1 MTDDHSFRPRPTS
14 LSAALL
20 LGAWIAQPATAAYVE
35 AGRPGDPA
43 SWRSAEYQQ
52 DWGLERMRADQAY
65 AAGID
70 GQGVKIGEMDS
81 GFDPSHPD
89 TPASRYQPVTASGTY
104 VDGPP
109 FSVSGAM
116 NGNNVSHGTHVG
128 GTLGASRDGVGMHGV
143 AYAAQVYVANTNQ
156 NDSFLF
162 GPTPDPNYFKA
173 AYQALAD
180 AGVRAINNSWGSQPK
195 DVSYETLDG
204 LHAAYAQHYG
214 RSSWLDAAAG
224 VSRQGVINVFSAGNS
239 GYANA
244 SVRSALPYFQPD
256 LEGHWLAVS
265 GLDQQNGQRYNRCG
279 IAKYWCITTP
289 GRLINSTMPGGGYA
303 NKSGTSMAAPH
314 APGALALVM
323 QRYPYLNN
331 EQALQVLLTTATQL
345 DGTPTG
351 APTDTVGWGVPDLGR
366 AMHGPGQLLGRFEA
380 NLPAGLRDEW
390 SNPISDSALLQR
402 QAEDAAEHAAWQRT
416 LKDKGWENGL
426 PAGASQQERTDYAIG
441 MARDQAAAQRQYQG
455 SLVKAGAGS
464 LVLSGDSTYRGPPL
478 VDGGL
483 LSVDGSLLSAVEVN
497 AGGTLGGSGRIGG
510 LLARSGG
517 TVAAGNSIGTL
528 EVAGDLRFESGSTYA
543 VELSES
549 ASDRIVA
556 SGKASIAGGN
566 VPLAMEN
573 SPDLLSQSQVE
584 SLGGRRYDILDAA
597 GGIDG
602 RFDAVLPNYLFL
614 GGTLDYAA
622 NAIRLDIGRNGTTLA
637 SVAQTPNQAAVAGAV
652 ETLGAGNPV
661 YESLLLSEN
670 AATAQRAFQQLSGEI
685 YPALAGLLLNDSRY
699 LRDSVGERLRQASD
713 GEAGGEAPEGWFKA
727 LGSWGKSADGSHGS
741 EGYRH
746 SVGGFLL
753 GVDSQVASDTRL
765 GLVAGYSNSSLNM
778 DSSLQSSASIDS
790 YHLGAYLGRQLQQ
803 WRLSLGAAH
812 TWHRAEVKRDLQY
825 GAVARK
831 QKAKLDAQSS
841 QLFAEAAY
849 ALGWRRLELE
859 PFAGLAYVHVARDDF
874 RARGSAAALAGGDAN
889 LAAAFTTL
897 GLRAKRHFELDAG
910 RRLALS
916 GTLGWRHNLS
926 DTTPQRHLAFASG
939 SQPFSVESV
948 ALSRDAA
955 LLGVDASL
963 AVNREVSVRLGYN
976 GLLGSR
982 EKDHGVGLAVDWR
995 F

>member
-20 LGAWIAQPATAAYVE
+20 LSAWIAQPATAAYVE

-104 VDGPP
+104 VDGTP

-116 NGNNVSHGTHVG
+116 NGNNDSHGTHVG

-214 RSSWLDAAAG
+214 RSTWLDAAAG

-314 APGALALVM
+314 ATGALALVM

-464 LVLSGDSTYRGPPL
+464 LVLSGDSTYRGPTL

-566 VPLAMEN
+566 VTLAMEN

-584 SLGGRRYDILDAA
+584 SLVGRRYDILDAA

-713 GEAGGEAPEGWFKA
+713 GEAGGEAPEGWVKA
-727 LGSWGKSADGSHGS
+727 LGSLWGSGEGRHGS
-741 EGYRH
+741 
-746 SVGGFLL
+746 
-753 GVDSQVASDTRL
+753 
-765 GLVAGYSNSSLNM
+765 
-778 DSSLQSSASIDS
+778 
-790 YHLGAYLGRQLQQ
+790 
-803 WRLSLGAAH
+803 
-812 TWHRAEVKRDLQY
+812 
-825 GAVARK
+825 
-831 QKAKLDAQSS
+831 
-841 QLFAEAAY
+841 
-849 ALGWRRLELE
+849 
-859 PFAGLAYVHVARDDF
+859 
-874 RARGSAAALAGGDAN
+874 
-889 LAAAFTTL
+889 
-897 GLRAKRHFELDAG
+897 
-910 RRLALS
+910 
-916 GTLGWRHNLS
+916 
-926 DTTPQRHLAFASG
+926 
-939 SQPFSVESV
+939 
-948 ALSRDAA
+948 
-955 LLGVDASL
+955 
-963 AVNREVSVRLGYN
+963 
-976 GLLGSR
+976 
-982 EKDHGVGLAVDWR
+982 
-995 F
+995 

>member
-1 MTDDHSFRPRPTS
+1 
-14 LSAALL
+14 
-20 LGAWIAQPATAAYVE
+20 
-35 AGRPGDPA
+35 
-43 SWRSAEYQQ
+43 
-52 DWGLERMRADQAY
+52 
-65 AAGID
+65 
-70 GQGVKIGEMDS
+70 
-81 GFDPSHPD
+81 
-89 TPASRYQPVTASGTY
+89 
-104 VDGPP
+104 
-109 FSVSGAM
+109 
-116 NGNNVSHGTHVG
+116 
-128 GTLGASRDGVGMHGV
+128 MHGV

-214 RSSWLDAAAG
+214 RSTWLDAAAG

-314 APGALALVM
+314 ATGALALVM

-426 PAGASQQERTDYAIG
+426 PACQPAGTHRLCHRHGPRPGRRPAPVPGQPGQGRCRQPGPERRQHLSRADPG
-441 MARDQAAAQRQYQG
+441 RWRAAQRRRFAA
-455 SLVKAGAGS
+455 V
-464 LVLSGDSTYRGPPL
+464 R
-478 VDGGL
+478 
-483 LSVDGSLLSAVEVN
+483 VEVN

-566 VPLAMEN
+566 VTLAMEN

-584 SLGGRRYDILDAA
+584 SLVGRRYDILDAA

-622 NAIRLDIGRNGTTLA
+622 NAIRLDIGRNGTALA

-685 YPALAGLLLNDSRY
+685 YPRSPACCSTTAAICATASANACARPATARPAGRLPKAGSR
-699 LRDSVGERLRQASD
+699 RSAPGARAPMAATVAKATGIRSAASC
-713 GEAGGEAPEGWFKA
+713 
-727 LGSWGKSADGSHGS
+727 
-741 EGYRH
+741 
-746 SVGGFLL
+746 
-753 GVDSQVASDTRL
+753 
-765 GLVAGYSNSSLNM
+765 
-778 DSSLQSSASIDS
+778 SASTARS
-790 YHLGAYLGRQLQQ
+790 PA
-803 WRLSLGAAH
+803 
-812 TWHRAEVKRDLQY
+812 TRAS
-825 GAVARK
+825 AWWPATATAR
-831 QKAKLDAQSS
+831 
-841 QLFAEAAY
+841 
-849 ALGWRRLELE
+849 
-859 PFAGLAYVHVARDDF
+859 
-874 RARGSAAALAGGDAN
+874 
-889 LAAAFTTL
+889 
-897 GLRAKRHFELDAG
+897 
-910 RRLALS
+910 
-916 GTLGWRHNLS
+916 
-926 DTTPQRHLAFASG
+926 
-939 SQPFSVESV
+939 
-948 ALSRDAA
+948 
-955 LLGVDASL
+955 
-963 AVNREVSVRLGYN
+963 
-976 GLLGSR
+976 
-982 EKDHGVGLAVDWR
+982 
-995 F
+995 

>member
-20 LGAWIAQPATAAYVE
+20 LGAWIAQPAPAAYVE

-104 VDGPP
+104 VDGTP

-116 NGNNVSHGTHVG
+116 NGNNDSHGTHVG

-214 RSSWLDAAAG
+214 RSTWLDAAAG

-314 APGALALVM
+314 ATGALALVM

-464 LVLSGDSTYRGPPL
+464 LVLSGDSTYRGPTL
-478 VDGGL
+478 LDGGL
-483 LSVDGSLLSAVEVN
+483 LSIDGSLLSAVEVN

-566 VPLAMEN
+566 VTLAMEN

-584 SLGGRRYDILDAA
+584 SLVGRRYDILDAA

-699 LRDSVGERLRQASD
+699 LRDSVGERLRQTSD

-812 TWHRAEVKRDLQY
+812 AWHRAEVKRDLQY
-825 GAVARK
+825 GAVAGK

-849 ALGWRRLELE
+849 ALGWRSLELE
-859 PFAGLAYVHVARDDF
+859 PFAGLAYVHVASDDF
-874 RARGSAAALAGGDAN
+874 RERGSAAALEGGDDN
-889 LAAAFTTL
+889 LDAAFTPL

-926 DTTPQRHLAFASG
+926 DTTPQWHLAFASG

>member
-20 LGAWIAQPATAAYVE
+20 LSAWIAQPATAAYVE

-104 VDGPP
+104 VDGTP

-116 NGNNVSHGTHVG
+116 NGNNDSHGTHVG

-214 RSSWLDAAAG
+214 RSTWLDAAAG

-314 APGALALVM
+314 ATGALALVM

-464 LVLSGDSTYRGPPL
+464 LVLSGDSTYRGPTL

-566 VPLAMEN
+566 VTLAMEN

-584 SLGGRRYDILDAA
+584 SLVGRRYDILDAA

-622 NAIRLDIGRNGTTLA
+622 NAIRLDIGRNGTALA

-685 YPALAGLLLNDSRY
+685 YPALAGLLLNDSR
-699 LRDSVGERLRQASD
+699 
-713 GEAGGEAPEGWFKA
+713 
-727 LGSWGKSADGSHGS
+727 
-741 EGYRH
+741 
-746 SVGGFLL
+746 
-753 GVDSQVASDTRL
+753 
-765 GLVAGYSNSSLNM
+765 
-778 DSSLQSSASIDS
+778 
-790 YHLGAYLGRQLQQ
+790 
-803 WRLSLGAAH
+803 
-812 TWHRAEVKRDLQY
+812 
-825 GAVARK
+825 
-831 QKAKLDAQSS
+831 
-841 QLFAEAAY
+841 
-849 ALGWRRLELE
+849 
-859 PFAGLAYVHVARDDF
+859 
-874 RARGSAAALAGGDAN
+874 
-889 LAAAFTTL
+889 
-897 GLRAKRHFELDAG
+897 
-910 RRLALS
+910 
-916 GTLGWRHNLS
+916 
-926 DTTPQRHLAFASG
+926 
-939 SQPFSVESV
+939 
-948 ALSRDAA
+948 
-955 LLGVDASL
+955 
-963 AVNREVSVRLGYN
+963 
-976 GLLGSR
+976 
-982 EKDHGVGLAVDWR
+982 
-995 F
+995 

>member
-1 MTDDHSFRPRPTS
+1 MTDARPFRPRPTS

-35 AGRPGDPA
+35 TGRPGDPA

-104 VDGPP
+104 VDGTP

-116 NGNNVSHGTHVG
+116 NGNNDSHGTHVG

-214 RSSWLDAAAG
+214 RSTWLDAAAG

-314 APGALALVM
+314 ATGALALVM

-464 LVLSGDSTYRGPPL
+464 LVLSGDSTYRGPTL

-566 VPLAMEN
+566 VTLAMEN

-584 SLGGRRYDILDAA
+584 SLVGRRYDILDAA

-622 NAIRLDIGRNGTTLA
+622 NAIRLDIGRNGTALA

-652 ETLGAGNPV
+652 EALGAGNPV

-746 SVGGFLL
+746 SVG
-753 GVDSQVASDTRL
+753 
-765 GLVAGYSNSSLNM
+765 
-778 DSSLQSSASIDS
+778 
-790 YHLGAYLGRQLQQ
+790 
-803 WRLSLGAAH
+803 
-812 TWHRAEVKRDLQY
+812 
-825 GAVARK
+825 
-831 QKAKLDAQSS
+831 
-841 QLFAEAAY
+841 
-849 ALGWRRLELE
+849 
-859 PFAGLAYVHVARDDF
+859 
-874 RARGSAAALAGGDAN
+874 
-889 LAAAFTTL
+889 
-897 GLRAKRHFELDAG
+897 
-910 RRLALS
+910 
-916 GTLGWRHNLS
+916 
-926 DTTPQRHLAFASG
+926 
-939 SQPFSVESV
+939 
-948 ALSRDAA
+948 
-955 LLGVDASL
+955 
-963 AVNREVSVRLGYN
+963 
-976 GLLGSR
+976 
-982 EKDHGVGLAVDWR
+982 
-995 F
+995 

>member
-1 MTDDHSFRPRPTS
+1 
-14 LSAALL
+14 
-20 LGAWIAQPATAAYVE
+20 
-35 AGRPGDPA
+35 
-43 SWRSAEYQQ
+43 
-52 DWGLERMRADQAY
+52 
-65 AAGID
+65 
-70 GQGVKIGEMDS
+70 
-81 GFDPSHPD
+81 
-89 TPASRYQPVTASGTY
+89 
-104 VDGPP
+104 
-109 FSVSGAM
+109 
-116 NGNNVSHGTHVG
+116 
-128 GTLGASRDGVGMHGV
+128 
-143 AYAAQVYVANTNQ
+143 
-156 NDSFLF
+156 
-162 GPTPDPNYFKA
+162 
-173 AYQALAD
+173 AD

-289 GRLINSTMPGGGYA
+289 SRLINSTMPGGGYA

-314 APGALALVM
+314 ATGALALVM

-464 LVLSGDSTYRGPPL
+464 LVLSGDSTYRGPTL

-497 AGGTLGGSGRIGG
+497 AGGTLGGNGRIGG

-566 VPLAMEN
+566 VTLAMEN

-584 SLGGRRYDILDAA
+584 SLVGRRYDILDAA
-597 GGIDG
+597 GGIEG

-622 NAIRLDIGRNGTTLA
+622 NAIRLDIGRNGTALA

-652 ETLGAGNPV
+652 EALGAGNPV

-685 YPALAGLLLNDSRY
+685 YPALAGLLLN
-699 LRDSVGERLRQASD
+699 
-713 GEAGGEAPEGWFKA
+713 
-727 LGSWGKSADGSHGS
+727 
-741 EGYRH
+741 
-746 SVGGFLL
+746 
-753 GVDSQVASDTRL
+753 
-765 GLVAGYSNSSLNM
+765 
-778 DSSLQSSASIDS
+778 
-790 YHLGAYLGRQLQQ
+790 
-803 WRLSLGAAH
+803 
-812 TWHRAEVKRDLQY
+812 
-825 GAVARK
+825 
-831 QKAKLDAQSS
+831 
-841 QLFAEAAY
+841 
-849 ALGWRRLELE
+849 
-859 PFAGLAYVHVARDDF
+859 
-874 RARGSAAALAGGDAN
+874 
-889 LAAAFTTL
+889 
-897 GLRAKRHFELDAG
+897 
-910 RRLALS
+910 
-916 GTLGWRHNLS
+916 
-926 DTTPQRHLAFASG
+926 
-939 SQPFSVESV
+939 
-948 ALSRDAA
+948 
-955 LLGVDASL
+955 
-963 AVNREVSVRLGYN
+963 
-976 GLLGSR
+976 
-982 EKDHGVGLAVDWR
+982 
-995 F
+995 

>member
-104 VDGPP
+104 VDGTP

-116 NGNNVSHGTHVG
+116 NGNNDSHGTHVG

-214 RSSWLDAAAG
+214 RSTWLDAAAG

-314 APGALALVM
+314 ATGALALVM

-464 LVLSGDSTYRGPPL
+464 LVLSGDSTYRGPTL

-566 VPLAMEN
+566 VTLAMEN

-584 SLGGRRYDILDAA
+584 SLVGRRYDILDAA

-622 NAIRLDIGRNGTTLA
+622 NAIRLDIGRNGTALA

-685 YPALAGLLLNDSRY
+685 YPRSPACCSTTAAICATASANACARPATARPAGRLPKAGSR
-699 LRDSVGERLRQASD
+699 RSAPGARAPMAATVAKATGIRSAASC
-713 GEAGGEAPEGWFKA
+713 
-727 LGSWGKSADGSHGS
+727 
-741 EGYRH
+741 
-746 SVGGFLL
+746 
-753 GVDSQVASDTRL
+753 
-765 GLVAGYSNSSLNM
+765 
-778 DSSLQSSASIDS
+778 SASTARS
-790 YHLGAYLGRQLQQ
+790 PA
-803 WRLSLGAAH
+803 
-812 TWHRAEVKRDLQY
+812 TRAS
-825 GAVARK
+825 AWWPATATAR
-831 QKAKLDAQSS
+831 
-841 QLFAEAAY
+841 
-849 ALGWRRLELE
+849 
-859 PFAGLAYVHVARDDF
+859 
-874 RARGSAAALAGGDAN
+874 
-889 LAAAFTTL
+889 
-897 GLRAKRHFELDAG
+897 
-910 RRLALS
+910 
-916 GTLGWRHNLS
+916 
-926 DTTPQRHLAFASG
+926 
-939 SQPFSVESV
+939 
-948 ALSRDAA
+948 
-955 LLGVDASL
+955 
-963 AVNREVSVRLGYN
+963 
-976 GLLGSR
+976 
-982 EKDHGVGLAVDWR
+982 
-995 F
+995 

>member
-104 VDGPP
+104 VDGTP

-116 NGNNVSHGTHVG
+116 NGNNDSHGTHVG

-214 RSSWLDAAAG
+214 RSTWLDAAAG

-314 APGALALVM
+314 ATGALALVM

-464 LVLSGDSTYRGPPL
+464 LVLSGDSTYRGPTL

-566 VPLAMEN
+566 VTLAMEN

-584 SLGGRRYDILDAA
+584 SLVGRRYDILDAA
-597 GGIDG
+597 GGIEG

-812 TWHRAEVKRDLQY
+812 AWHRA
-825 GAVARK
+825 
-831 QKAKLDAQSS
+831 
-841 QLFAEAAY
+841 
-849 ALGWRRLELE
+849 
-859 PFAGLAYVHVARDDF
+859 
-874 RARGSAAALAGGDAN
+874 
-889 LAAAFTTL
+889 
-897 GLRAKRHFELDAG
+897 
-910 RRLALS
+910 
-916 GTLGWRHNLS
+916 
-926 DTTPQRHLAFASG
+926 
-939 SQPFSVESV
+939 
-948 ALSRDAA
+948 
-955 LLGVDASL
+955 
-963 AVNREVSVRLGYN
+963 
-976 GLLGSR
+976 
-982 EKDHGVGLAVDWR
+982 
-995 F
+995 

>member
-1 MTDDHSFRPRPTS
+1 M
-14 LSAALL
+14 L

-104 VDGPP
+104 VDGTP

-116 NGNNVSHGTHVG
+116 NGNNDSHGTHVG

-214 RSSWLDAAAG
+214 RSTWLDAAAG

-314 APGALALVM
+314 ATGALALVM

-464 LVLSGDSTYRGPPL
+464 LVLSGDSTYRGPTL

-566 VPLAMEN
+566 VTLAMEN

-584 SLGGRRYDILDAA
+584 SLVGRRYDILDAA

-622 NAIRLDIGRNGTTLA
+622 NAIRLDIGRNGTALA

-652 ETLGAGNPV
+652 EALGAGNPV

-685 YPALAGLLLNDSRY
+685 YPAL
-699 LRDSVGERLRQASD
+699 
-713 GEAGGEAPEGWFKA
+713 
-727 LGSWGKSADGSHGS
+727 
-741 EGYRH
+741 
-746 SVGGFLL
+746 
-753 GVDSQVASDTRL
+753 
-765 GLVAGYSNSSLNM
+765 
-778 DSSLQSSASIDS
+778 
-790 YHLGAYLGRQLQQ
+790 
-803 WRLSLGAAH
+803 
-812 TWHRAEVKRDLQY
+812 
-825 GAVARK
+825 
-831 QKAKLDAQSS
+831 
-841 QLFAEAAY
+841 
-849 ALGWRRLELE
+849 
-859 PFAGLAYVHVARDDF
+859 
-874 RARGSAAALAGGDAN
+874 
-889 LAAAFTTL
+889 
-897 GLRAKRHFELDAG
+897 
-910 RRLALS
+910 
-916 GTLGWRHNLS
+916 
-926 DTTPQRHLAFASG
+926 
-939 SQPFSVESV
+939 
-948 ALSRDAA
+948 
-955 LLGVDASL
+955 
-963 AVNREVSVRLGYN
+963 
-976 GLLGSR
+976 
-982 EKDHGVGLAVDWR
+982 
-995 F
+995 

>member
-20 LGAWIAQPATAAYVE
+20 LSAWIAQPATAAYVE

-104 VDGPP
+104 VDGTP

-116 NGNNVSHGTHVG
+116 NGNNDSHGTHVG

-214 RSSWLDAAAG
+214 RSTWLDAAAG

-314 APGALALVM
+314 ATGALALVM

-464 LVLSGDSTYRGPPL
+464 LVLSGDSTYRGPTL

-497 AGGTLGGSGRIGG
+497 AGGTLGGSGRI
-510 LLARSGG
+510 
-517 TVAAGNSIGTL
+517 
-528 EVAGDLRFESGSTYA
+528 
-543 VELSES
+543 
-549 ASDRIVA
+549 
-556 SGKASIAGGN
+556 
-566 VPLAMEN
+566 
-573 SPDLLSQSQVE
+573 
-584 SLGGRRYDILDAA
+584 
-597 GGIDG
+597 
-602 RFDAVLPNYLFL
+602 
-614 GGTLDYAA
+614 
-622 NAIRLDIGRNGTTLA
+622 
-637 SVAQTPNQAAVAGAV
+637 
-652 ETLGAGNPV
+652 
-661 YESLLLSEN
+661 
-670 AATAQRAFQQLSGEI
+670 
-685 YPALAGLLLNDSRY
+685 
-699 LRDSVGERLRQASD
+699 SVG
-713 GEAGGEAPEGWFKA
+713 
-727 LGSWGKSADGSHGS
+727 
-741 EGYRH
+741 
-746 SVGGFLL
+746 
-753 GVDSQVASDTRL
+753 
-765 GLVAGYSNSSLNM
+765 
-778 DSSLQSSASIDS
+778 
-790 YHLGAYLGRQLQQ
+790 
-803 WRLSLGAAH
+803 
-812 TWHRAEVKRDLQY
+812 
-825 GAVARK
+825 
-831 QKAKLDAQSS
+831 
-841 QLFAEAAY
+841 
-849 ALGWRRLELE
+849 
-859 PFAGLAYVHVARDDF
+859 
-874 RARGSAAALAGGDAN
+874 
-889 LAAAFTTL
+889 
-897 GLRAKRHFELDAG
+897 
-910 RRLALS
+910 
-916 GTLGWRHNLS
+916 
-926 DTTPQRHLAFASG
+926 
-939 SQPFSVESV
+939 
-948 ALSRDAA
+948 
-955 LLGVDASL
+955 
-963 AVNREVSVRLGYN
+963 
-976 GLLGSR
+976 
-982 EKDHGVGLAVDWR
+982 
-995 F
+995 

>member
-1 MTDDHSFRPRPTS
+1 MTDARPFRPRPTS

-104 VDGPP
+104 VDGTP

-116 NGNNVSHGTHVG
+116 NGNNDSHGTHVG

-214 RSSWLDAAAG
+214 RSTWLDAAAG

-314 APGALALVM
+314 ATGALALVM

-464 LVLSGDSTYRGPPL
+464 LVLSGDSTYRGPTL

-566 VPLAMEN
+566 VTLAMEN

-584 SLGGRRYDILDAA
+584 SLVGRRYDILDAA

-622 NAIRLDIGRNGTTLA
+622 NAIRLDIGRNGTALA

-652 ETLGAGNPV
+652 EALGAGNPV

-713 GEAGGEAPEGWFKA
+713 GEAGREALPKA
-727 LGSWGKSADGSHGS
+727 GSRRSVPGARAPMAATAAKATGIRSA
-741 EGYRH
+741 
-746 SVGGFLL
+746 
-753 GVDSQVASDTRL
+753 ASC
-765 GLVAGYSNSSLNM
+765 
-778 DSSLQSSASIDS
+778 SASTARS
-790 YHLGAYLGRQLQQ
+790 PA
-803 WRLSLGAAH
+803 
-812 TWHRAEVKRDLQY
+812 TRAS
-825 GAVARK
+825 AWWPATATAR
-831 QKAKLDAQSS
+831 
-841 QLFAEAAY
+841 
-849 ALGWRRLELE
+849 
-859 PFAGLAYVHVARDDF
+859 
-874 RARGSAAALAGGDAN
+874 
-889 LAAAFTTL
+889 
-897 GLRAKRHFELDAG
+897 
-910 RRLALS
+910 
-916 GTLGWRHNLS
+916 
-926 DTTPQRHLAFASG
+926 
-939 SQPFSVESV
+939 
-948 ALSRDAA
+948 
-955 LLGVDASL
+955 
-963 AVNREVSVRLGYN
+963 
-976 GLLGSR
+976 
-982 EKDHGVGLAVDWR
+982 
-995 F
+995 

>member
-104 VDGPP
+104 VDGTP

-116 NGNNVSHGTHVG
+116 NGNNDSHGTHVG

-214 RSSWLDAAAG
+214 RSTWLDAAAG

-314 APGALALVM
+314 ATGALALVM

-464 LVLSGDSTYRGPPL
+464 LVLSGDSTYRGPTL

-566 VPLAMEN
+566 VTLAMEN

-584 SLGGRRYDILDAA
+584 SLVGRRYDILDAA

-622 NAIRLDIGRNGTTLA
+622 NAIRLDIGRNGTALA

-652 ETLGAGNPV
+652 EALGAGNPV

-670 AATAQRAFQQLSGEI
+670 AATAQRAFQQLSGKSTRRS
-685 YPALAGLLLNDSRY
+685 PACCSTTAAICVTASANACARPATARPAGGSRRLVQGARFLGQERRWQPRQRRLPAFGRRLPARRRQPGRQRHAPRPGGRLQQQLAEHGQQPAI
-699 LRDSVGERLRQASD
+699 LRQHRQLPPRRLPRPAIAAMAPEPRRGARLAPRRGQARPAIRRRGRQAEGQARRTEQPVVRRGRLR
-713 GEAGGEAPEGWFKA
+713 
-727 LGSWGKSADGSHGS
+727 
-741 EGYRH
+741 
-746 SVGGFLL
+746 
-753 GVDSQVASDTRL
+753 
-765 GLVAGYSNSSLNM
+765 
-778 DSSLQSSASIDS
+778 
-790 YHLGAYLGRQLQQ
+790 
-803 WRLSLGAAH
+803 
-812 TWHRAEVKRDLQY
+812 
-825 GAVARK
+825 
-831 QKAKLDAQSS
+831 
-841 QLFAEAAY
+841 
-849 ALGWRRLELE
+849 
-859 PFAGLAYVHVARDDF
+859 AGLAQPGAGTLR
-874 RARGSAAALAGGDAN
+874 RA
-889 LAAAFTTL
+889 
-897 GLRAKRHFELDAG
+897 GLRA
-910 RRLALS
+910 RR
-916 GTLGWRHNLS
+916 
-926 DTTPQRHLAFASG
+926 QR
-939 SQPFSVESV
+939 
-948 ALSRDAA
+948 
-955 LLGVDASL
+955 
-963 AVNREVSVRLGYN
+963 
-976 GLLGSR
+976 
-982 EKDHGVGLAVDWR
+982 
-995 F
+995 

>member
-104 VDGPP
+104 VDGTP

-116 NGNNVSHGTHVG
+116 NGNNDSHGTHVG

-214 RSSWLDAAAG
+214 RSTWLDAAAG

-314 APGALALVM
+314 ATGALALVM

-464 LVLSGDSTYRGPPL
+464 LVLSGDSTYRGPTL

-566 VPLAMEN
+566 VTLAMEN

-584 SLGGRRYDILDAA
+584 SLVGRRYDILDAA
-597 GGIDG
+597 GGIEG

-685 YPALAGLLLNDSRY
+685 YPALAGLLLND
-699 LRDSVGERLRQASD
+699 
-713 GEAGGEAPEGWFKA
+713 
-727 LGSWGKSADGSHGS
+727 
-741 EGYRH
+741 
-746 SVGGFLL
+746 
-753 GVDSQVASDTRL
+753 
-765 GLVAGYSNSSLNM
+765 
-778 DSSLQSSASIDS
+778 
-790 YHLGAYLGRQLQQ
+790 
-803 WRLSLGAAH
+803 
-812 TWHRAEVKRDLQY
+812 
-825 GAVARK
+825 
-831 QKAKLDAQSS
+831 
-841 QLFAEAAY
+841 
-849 ALGWRRLELE
+849 
-859 PFAGLAYVHVARDDF
+859 
-874 RARGSAAALAGGDAN
+874 
-889 LAAAFTTL
+889 
-897 GLRAKRHFELDAG
+897 
-910 RRLALS
+910 
-916 GTLGWRHNLS
+916 
-926 DTTPQRHLAFASG
+926 
-939 SQPFSVESV
+939 
-948 ALSRDAA
+948 
-955 LLGVDASL
+955 
-963 AVNREVSVRLGYN
+963 
-976 GLLGSR
+976 
-982 EKDHGVGLAVDWR
+982 
-995 F
+995 

>member
-1 MTDDHSFRPRPTS
+1 S

-35 AGRPGDPA
+35 TGRPGDPA

-104 VDGPP
+104 VDGTP

-116 NGNNVSHGTHVG
+116 NGNNDSHGTHVG

-214 RSSWLDAAAG
+214 RSTWVDAAAG

-314 APGALALVM
+314 ATGALALVM

-441 MARDQAAAQRQYQG
+441 LARDQAAAQRQYQG

-464 LVLSGDSTYRGPPL
+464 LVLSGDSTYRGPTL

-566 VPLAMEN
+566 VTLAMEN

-584 SLGGRRYDILDAA
+584 SLLGRRYDILDAA

-622 NAIRLDIGRNGTTLA
+622 NAIRLDIGRNGTALA

-652 ETLGAGNPV
+652 EALGAGNPV

-699 LRDSVGERLRQASD
+699 LRD
-713 GEAGGEAPEGWFKA
+713 
-727 LGSWGKSADGSHGS
+727 
-741 EGYRH
+741 
-746 SVGGFLL
+746 
-753 GVDSQVASDTRL
+753 
-765 GLVAGYSNSSLNM
+765 
-778 DSSLQSSASIDS
+778 
-790 YHLGAYLGRQLQQ
+790 
-803 WRLSLGAAH
+803 
-812 TWHRAEVKRDLQY
+812 
-825 GAVARK
+825 
-831 QKAKLDAQSS
+831 
-841 QLFAEAAY
+841 
-849 ALGWRRLELE
+849 
-859 PFAGLAYVHVARDDF
+859 
-874 RARGSAAALAGGDAN
+874 
-889 LAAAFTTL
+889 
-897 GLRAKRHFELDAG
+897 
-910 RRLALS
+910 
-916 GTLGWRHNLS
+916 
-926 DTTPQRHLAFASG
+926 
-939 SQPFSVESV
+939 
-948 ALSRDAA
+948 
-955 LLGVDASL
+955 
-963 AVNREVSVRLGYN
+963 
-976 GLLGSR
+976 
-982 EKDHGVGLAVDWR
+982 
-995 F
+995 

>member
-1 MTDDHSFRPRPTS
+1 MTDARPFRPRPTS

-35 AGRPGDPA
+35 TGRPGDPA

-104 VDGPP
+104 VDGTP

-116 NGNNVSHGTHVG
+116 NGNNDSHGTHVG

-214 RSSWLDAAAG
+214 RSTWLDAAAG

-314 APGALALVM
+314 ATGALALVM

-464 LVLSGDSTYRGPPL
+464 LVLSGDSTYRGPTL

-566 VPLAMEN
+566 VTLAMEN

-584 SLGGRRYDILDAA
+584 SLVGRRYDILDAA

-622 NAIRLDIGRNGTTLA
+622 NAIRLDIGRNGTALA

-652 ETLGAGNPV
+652 EALGAGNPV

-713 GEAGGEAPEGWFKA
+713 GEAGREAPEGWFKA
-727 LGSWGKSADGSHGS
+727 LGS
-741 EGYRH
+741 
-746 SVGGFLL
+746 
-753 GVDSQVASDTRL
+753 
-765 GLVAGYSNSSLNM
+765 
-778 DSSLQSSASIDS
+778 
-790 YHLGAYLGRQLQQ
+790 
-803 WRLSLGAAH
+803 
-812 TWHRAEVKRDLQY
+812 
-825 GAVARK
+825 
-831 QKAKLDAQSS
+831 
-841 QLFAEAAY
+841 
-849 ALGWRRLELE
+849 
-859 PFAGLAYVHVARDDF
+859 
-874 RARGSAAALAGGDAN
+874 
-889 LAAAFTTL
+889 
-897 GLRAKRHFELDAG
+897 
-910 RRLALS
+910 
-916 GTLGWRHNLS
+916 
-926 DTTPQRHLAFASG
+926 
-939 SQPFSVESV
+939 
-948 ALSRDAA
+948 
-955 LLGVDASL
+955 
-963 AVNREVSVRLGYN
+963 
-976 GLLGSR
+976 
-982 EKDHGVGLAVDWR
+982 
-995 F
+995 

>member
-104 VDGPP
+104 VDGTP

-116 NGNNVSHGTHVG
+116 NGNNDSHGTHVG

-214 RSSWLDAAAG
+214 RSTWLDAAAG

-314 APGALALVM
+314 ATGALALVM

-464 LVLSGDSTYRGPPL
+464 LVLSGDSTYRGPTL

-566 VPLAMEN
+566 VTLAMEN

-584 SLGGRRYDILDAA
+584 SLVGRRYDILDAA

-699 LRDSVGERLRQASD
+699 LRDSVGERLRQTSD
-713 GEAGGEAPEGWFKA
+713 GEAGGRLPKAGSRRSAPGARAPMAATVAKA
-727 LGSWGKSADGSHGS
+727 TGIRSA
-741 EGYRH
+741 
-746 SVGGFLL
+746 
-753 GVDSQVASDTRL
+753 ASC
-765 GLVAGYSNSSLNM
+765 
-778 DSSLQSSASIDS
+778 SASTARS
-790 YHLGAYLGRQLQQ
+790 PA
-803 WRLSLGAAH
+803 
-812 TWHRAEVKRDLQY
+812 TRAS
-825 GAVARK
+825 AWWPATATAR
-831 QKAKLDAQSS
+831 
-841 QLFAEAAY
+841 
-849 ALGWRRLELE
+849 
-859 PFAGLAYVHVARDDF
+859 
-874 RARGSAAALAGGDAN
+874 
-889 LAAAFTTL
+889 
-897 GLRAKRHFELDAG
+897 
-910 RRLALS
+910 
-916 GTLGWRHNLS
+916 
-926 DTTPQRHLAFASG
+926 
-939 SQPFSVESV
+939 
-948 ALSRDAA
+948 
-955 LLGVDASL
+955 
-963 AVNREVSVRLGYN
+963 
-976 GLLGSR
+976 
-982 EKDHGVGLAVDWR
+982 
-995 F
+995 

>member
-104 VDGPP
+104 VDGTP

-116 NGNNVSHGTHVG
+116 NGNNDSHGTHVG

-314 APGALALVM
+314 ATGALALVM

-464 LVLSGDSTYRGPPL
+464 LVLSGDSTYRGPTL

-566 VPLAMEN
+566 VTLAMEN

-584 SLGGRRYDILDAA
+584 SLVGRRYDILDAA

-622 NAIRLDIGRNGTTLA
+622 NAIRLDIGRNGTALA

-685 YPALAGLLLNDSRY
+685 YPALTGLLLNDSRY
-699 LRDSVGERLRQASD
+699 LRDSVGERLRQTSD

-765 GLVAGYSNSSLNM
+765 GLVAG
-778 DSSLQSSASIDS
+778 
-790 YHLGAYLGRQLQQ
+790 
-803 WRLSLGAAH
+803 
-812 TWHRAEVKRDLQY
+812 
-825 GAVARK
+825 
-831 QKAKLDAQSS
+831 
-841 QLFAEAAY
+841 
-849 ALGWRRLELE
+849 
-859 PFAGLAYVHVARDDF
+859 
-874 RARGSAAALAGGDAN
+874 
-889 LAAAFTTL
+889 
-897 GLRAKRHFELDAG
+897 
-910 RRLALS
+910 
-916 GTLGWRHNLS
+916 
-926 DTTPQRHLAFASG
+926 
-939 SQPFSVESV
+939 
-948 ALSRDAA
+948 
-955 LLGVDASL
+955 
-963 AVNREVSVRLGYN
+963 
-976 GLLGSR
+976 
-982 EKDHGVGLAVDWR
+982 
-995 F
+995 

>member
-104 VDGPP
+104 VDGTP

-116 NGNNVSHGTHVG
+116 NGNNDSHGTHVG

-214 RSSWLDAAAG
+214 RSTWLDAAAG

-314 APGALALVM
+314 ATGALALVM

-464 LVLSGDSTYRGPPL
+464 LVLSGDSTYRGPTL

-566 VPLAMEN
+566 VTLAMEN

-584 SLGGRRYDILDAA
+584 SLVGRRYDILDAA

-699 LRDSVGERLRQASD
+699 LRDSVGERLRQTSD
-713 GEAGGEAPEGWFKA
+713 GEAGGGSKAGSRRSAPGARAPMAATVAKA
-727 LGSWGKSADGSHGS
+727 TGIRSA
-741 EGYRH
+741 
-746 SVGGFLL
+746 
-753 GVDSQVASDTRL
+753 ASC
-765 GLVAGYSNSSLNM
+765 
-778 DSSLQSSASIDS
+778 SASTARS
-790 YHLGAYLGRQLQQ
+790 PA
-803 WRLSLGAAH
+803 
-812 TWHRAEVKRDLQY
+812 TRAS
-825 GAVARK
+825 AWWPATATAR
-831 QKAKLDAQSS
+831 
-841 QLFAEAAY
+841 
-849 ALGWRRLELE
+849 
-859 PFAGLAYVHVARDDF
+859 
-874 RARGSAAALAGGDAN
+874 
-889 LAAAFTTL
+889 
-897 GLRAKRHFELDAG
+897 
-910 RRLALS
+910 
-916 GTLGWRHNLS
+916 
-926 DTTPQRHLAFASG
+926 
-939 SQPFSVESV
+939 
-948 ALSRDAA
+948 
-955 LLGVDASL
+955 
-963 AVNREVSVRLGYN
+963 
-976 GLLGSR
+976 
-982 EKDHGVGLAVDWR
+982 
-995 F
+995 

>member
-104 VDGPP
+104 VDGTP

-116 NGNNVSHGTHVG
+116 NGNNDSHGTHVG

-214 RSSWLDAAAG
+214 RSTWLDAAAG

-314 APGALALVM
+314 ATGALALVM

-464 LVLSGDSTYRGPPL
+464 LVLSGDSTYRGPTL

-566 VPLAMEN
+566 VTLAMEN

-584 SLGGRRYDILDAA
+584 SLVGRRYDILDAA

-622 NAIRLDIGRNGTTLA
+622 NAIRLDIGRNGTALA

-812 TWHRAEVKRDLQY
+812 AWHRAEVKRDLQY
-825 GAVARK
+825 GAVAGK

-849 ALGWRRLELE
+849 ALGWRSLELE
-859 PFAGLAYVHVARDDF
+859 PFAGLAYVHVASDDF
-874 RARGSAAALAGGDAN
+874 RERGSAAALEGGDDN
-889 LAAAFTTL
+889 LDAAFTTL
-897 GLRAKRHFELDAG
+897 GLRAKRHFELDAE

-955 LLGVDASL
+955 LLGIDASL

>member
-35 AGRPGDPA
+35 TGRPGDPA

-104 VDGPP
+104 VDGTP

-116 NGNNVSHGTHVG
+116 NGNNDSHGTHVG

-214 RSSWLDAAAG
+214 RSTWLDAAAG

-314 APGALALVM
+314 ATGALALVM

-380 NLPAGLRDEW
+380 NLPAGLRDDW

-464 LVLSGDSTYRGPPL
+464 LVLSGDSTYRGPTL

-566 VPLAMEN
+566 VTLAMEN

-584 SLGGRRYDILDAA
+584 SLVGRRYDILDAA

-622 NAIRLDIGRNGTTLA
+622 NAIRLDIGRNGTALA

-699 LRDSVGERLRQASD
+699 LRDSVGERLRQTSD

-765 GLVAGYSNSSLNM
+765 GLVAGYSNS
-778 DSSLQSSASIDS
+778 
-790 YHLGAYLGRQLQQ
+790 
-803 WRLSLGAAH
+803 
-812 TWHRAEVKRDLQY
+812 
-825 GAVARK
+825 
-831 QKAKLDAQSS
+831 
-841 QLFAEAAY
+841 
-849 ALGWRRLELE
+849 
-859 PFAGLAYVHVARDDF
+859 
-874 RARGSAAALAGGDAN
+874 
-889 LAAAFTTL
+889 
-897 GLRAKRHFELDAG
+897 
-910 RRLALS
+910 
-916 GTLGWRHNLS
+916 
-926 DTTPQRHLAFASG
+926 
-939 SQPFSVESV
+939 
-948 ALSRDAA
+948 
-955 LLGVDASL
+955 
-963 AVNREVSVRLGYN
+963 
-976 GLLGSR
+976 
-982 EKDHGVGLAVDWR
+982 
-995 F
+995 

>member
-1 MTDDHSFRPRPTS
+1 
-14 LSAALL
+14 
-20 LGAWIAQPATAAYVE
+20 
-35 AGRPGDPA
+35 
-43 SWRSAEYQQ
+43 
-52 DWGLERMRADQAY
+52 
-65 AAGID
+65 
-70 GQGVKIGEMDS
+70 
-81 GFDPSHPD
+81 
-89 TPASRYQPVTASGTY
+89 
-104 VDGPP
+104 
-109 FSVSGAM
+109 
-116 NGNNVSHGTHVG
+116 
-128 GTLGASRDGVGMHGV
+128 
-143 AYAAQVYVANTNQ
+143 
-156 NDSFLF
+156 SFLF

-214 RSSWLDAAAG
+214 RSTWLDAAAG

-314 APGALALVM
+314 ATGALALVM

-464 LVLSGDSTYRGPPL
+464 LVLSGDSTYRGPTL

-566 VPLAMEN
+566 VTLAMEN

-584 SLGGRRYDILDAA
+584 SLVGRRYDILDAA

-622 NAIRLDIGRNGTTLA
+622 NAIRLDIGRNGTALA

-652 ETLGAGNPV
+652 EALGAGNPV

-790 YHLGAYLGRQLQQ
+790 YHL
-803 WRLSLGAAH
+803 
-812 TWHRAEVKRDLQY
+812 
-825 GAVARK
+825 
-831 QKAKLDAQSS
+831 
-841 QLFAEAAY
+841 
-849 ALGWRRLELE
+849 
-859 PFAGLAYVHVARDDF
+859 
-874 RARGSAAALAGGDAN
+874 
-889 LAAAFTTL
+889 
-897 GLRAKRHFELDAG
+897 
-910 RRLALS
+910 
-916 GTLGWRHNLS
+916 
-926 DTTPQRHLAFASG
+926 
-939 SQPFSVESV
+939 
-948 ALSRDAA
+948 
-955 LLGVDASL
+955 
-963 AVNREVSVRLGYN
+963 
-976 GLLGSR
+976 
-982 EKDHGVGLAVDWR
+982 
-995 F
+995 